1 MIDETREFIYCRD
14 NWQCQ
19 YEGCKSVPVDILQL
33 AHRISKGLVGQKY
46 VQRYLLEKYDLYLTL
61 KQVKEQFIHNSL
73 NMVTSCPKHND
84 YFNVLF
90 NPEEANKIIDAIYAK
105 NF

>member
-19 YEGCKSVPVDILQL
+19 YKGCKSVPVEMLQL
-33 AHRISKGLVGQKY
+33 AHKISKGLTGQKY

-61 KQVKEQFIHNSL
+61 KQIKNEFIHNHL
-73 NMVTSCPKHND
+73 NMITSCPKHND
-84 YFNVLF
+84 YFNCLN
-90 NPEEANKIIDAIYAK
+90 NPVEANKIIEAIYAK